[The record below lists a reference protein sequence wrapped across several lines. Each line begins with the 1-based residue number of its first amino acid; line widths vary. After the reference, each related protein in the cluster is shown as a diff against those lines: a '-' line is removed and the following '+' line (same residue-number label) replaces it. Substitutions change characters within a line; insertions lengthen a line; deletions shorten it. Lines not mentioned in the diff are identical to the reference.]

1 MLKQSKKIARIQFD
15 SKKNEAKFVRNGVQ
29 IYLVIK
35 IYLDSVKIIDKVKVE
50 DIIFKYLDIIKR
62 FM

>member
-1 MLKQSKKIARIQFD
+1 MLKQSKKITRIQFNT
-15 SKKNEAKFVRNGVQ
+15 KENETEFVRNGVK
-29 IYLVIK
+29 ICLVIK

-50 DIIFKYLDIIKR
+50 NIIFKYLDIIKR